1 MCIEEVKNVGGRPS
15 GMTKATIERRKYIID
30 QLKKGKLP
38 KEVIVLTV
46 EKFDVSYSVADKLV
60 YNCNREIKESLQ
72 DFYDEAADYIVTNL
86 QDINQEA
93 REKGDRKNALKALEQ
108 LAKIVKV
115 GADDGKQDITIN
127 FGFDFTDD
135 SKQ

>member
-1 MCIEEVKNVGGRPS
+1 MHMEEVKNLTGRPS
-15 GMTKATIERRKYIID
+15 GMTKATIERRKFIIE

-72 DFYDEAADYIVTNL
+72 DFYDEAADYIVSNL

-93 REKGDRKNALKALEQ
+93 REKGDRNNALKALEQ

-115 GADDGKQDITIN
+115 GADDNKIEFNIY
-127 FGFDFTDD
+127 FDFD
-135 SKQ
+135 K